1 MSQRDKRERFGTLF
15 FWSAFDFLFLVVHV
29 STPAVRA
36 NDERCE
42 RARFFSN
49 NNNPIAFASRVLCL
63 EDLASSSATLTYCF
77 FFSFSLR
84 VGIVGLLLLL
94 LLFSGMMDTVGGVV
108 RSTRPE
114 MGDYRA
120 ISRRPD
126 RPAVHGS
133 MAATRR
139 PERGARELDAGRG
152 REVDEGARD
161 AGSEVGGYRERD

>member
-1 MSQRDKRERFGTLF
+1 LVHFF
-15 FWSAFDFLFLVVHV
+15 FWSAFDFVPCSTSRRRLFARTTNDANGHV
-29 STPAVRA
+29 
-36 NDERCE
+36 
-42 RARFFSN
+42 FFQTTT
-49 NNNPIAFASRVLCL
+49 IAFASRVLCL

-108 RSTRPE
+108 RSTRPA

>member
-1 MSQRDKRERFGTLF
+1 MLCFF
-15 FWSAFDFLFLVVHV
+15 FWSVPFNFRRRRSTSRRRLFAQTMNDANARVFVKQQQSRSRLAFCV
-29 STPAVRA
+29 SKIS
-36 NDERCE
+36 
-42 RARFFSN
+42 RARG
-49 NNNPIAFASRVLCL
+49 
-63 EDLASSSATLTYCF
+63 ATLTYCF

-84 VGIVGLLLLL
+84 ASVLLVYYYLL

-108 RSTRPE
+108 RSTRPA

-126 RPAVHGS
+126 RSAVHGS